1 MKKTI
6 KIVTAALAAWILF
19 CGSVFA
25 EGNFTYQGENNLFSE
40 SFDSRTIASNSNGA
54 TVEQIDGRDV
64 LKLSGENAHLSMK
77 ETDTIEYG
85 FSADIRMSDASSGSY
100 AGLSI
105 GEDNSGA
112 YRLLIY
118 PKEKKA
124 KILKNNT
131 ILAEKKVDLGDWN
144 NVKIAVK
151 DGIIRAMM
159 NNAVVM
165 TVYDATPLSGM
176 GSSVNANGLTA
187 YFASVSLET
196 ESSYYYENFESGAV
210 YSVNSD
216 EIRPTETKGD
226 TSGEWVVQVDE
237 GKNVMT
243 TKGYSAY
250 SKIVYPFA
258 KKRAEQQQRS
268 CS

>member
-54 TVEQIDGRDV
+54 TVEKIDGRDV

-77 ETDTIEYG
+77 ETDTVEYG

-131 ILAEKKVDLGDWN
+131 ILAEK
-144 NVKIAVK
+144 
-151 DGIIRAMM
+151 R
-159 NNAVVM
+159 
-165 TVYDATPLSGM
+165 
-176 GSSVNANGLTA
+176 
-187 YFASVSLET
+187 
-196 ESSYYYENFESGAV
+196 
-210 YSVNSD
+210 
-216 EIRPTETKGD
+216 
-226 TSGEWVVQVDE
+226 
-237 GKNVMT
+237 
-243 TKGYSAY
+243 
-250 SKIVYPFA
+250 
-258 KKRAEQQQRS
+258 
-268 CS
+268 